1 MTTIQISRDAVE
13 QALLPCPFCGGLPKT
28 TERPDNI
35 NGTEF
40 FFAVACYC
48 GGYSATAHKMAVR
61 KTPEQ
66 AKRDAVDAWNTR
78 AALAQADRPAVPQ
91 PCNHAFVKTTM
102 VFDHETRVQEA
113 ACMHC
118 GAKPEPQAQAGEP
131 EVVVLPEWTANMDDE
146 SAIARFIRDN
156 EPAGPDADEFRQ
168 QLRDAIQEAI
178 AKKDAEAAEL
188 RAALVGCEKDA
199 ARYRFI
205 RDANRSDVIAFE
217 LRHYAMETLDEYVD
231 AAMDGELDAAI
242 TQAQEVL
249 KC

>member
-1 MTTIQISRDAVE
+1 MTTIPISRDAVE

-78 AALAQADRPAVPQ
+78 AALAQADRPAVPRCDY
-91 PCNHAFVKTTM
+91 PDC
-102 VFDHETRVQEA
+102 TR
-113 ACMHC
+113 ACGDVSGHC
-118 GAKPEPQAQAGEP
+118 HKKPEPQAQAGEP
-131 EVVVLPEWTANMDDE
+131 GVLGWMRQKDIDQLKKL
-146 SAIARFIRDN
+146 
-156 EPAGPDADEFRQ
+156 PAGYAGAIWPSKVSFVENNGTADIAVITLQSHREAITPLQNEMNAARLY
-168 QLRDAIQEAI
+168 LREQNEMLRRI
-178 AKKDAEAAEL
+178 AKKDAAL
-188 RAALVGCEKDA
+188 RACVEALEA
-199 ARYRFI
+199 YRAKGWI
-205 RDANRSDVIAFE
+205 GTKVA
-217 LRHYAMETLDEYVD
+217 
-231 AAMDGELDAAI
+231 DAAI

-249 KC
+249 K